1 METTQFY
8 LHLPSNSSLDNFPDN
23 TLTEYRVSL
32 PQTITLEGEWKVALT
47 EIHYPHSWNNIRG
60 DFMNRILLRN
70 EDFPIWAV
78 LIIPPG
84 HYSTI
89 EDVIAKMNELVAKDQ
104 RCKDDVKF
112 TYDSFSR
119 KVTVHLENNT
129 EISLRD
135 ISYLLGFSGPRVIS
149 KTVTAEREAD
159 IEDGLHDLYIY
170 CDIVKAQYVGNA
182 LVPLLRIAPVE
193 GVDGQRIS
201 KSFLH
206 PQYIPVDRKVFET
219 IEINIKRDTGESVS
233 FEFGKVLLTLHFRQS
248 RPAYF

>member
-8 LHLPSNSSLDNFPDN
+8 LHLPSNSSLDKFPDN
-23 TLTEYRVSL
+23 TLTEYRVGL
-32 PQTITLEGEWKVALT
+32 PQTITLAGEWKVALT

-60 DFMNRILLRN
+60 DFMNRILLPN
-70 EDFPIWAV
+70 EDFPIWEV

-89 EDVIAKMNELVAKDQ
+89 EDVIAKMDELVAKDQ
-104 RCKDDVKF
+104 RFKDDVKF

-129 EISLRD
+129 GISLRD

>member
-1 METTQFY
+1 MEVPF
-8 LHLPSNSSLDNFPDN
+8 
-23 TLTEYRVSL
+23 
-32 PQTITLEGEWKVALT
+32 
-47 EIHYPHSWNNIRG
+47 
-60 DFMNRILLRN
+60 
-70 EDFPIWAV
+70 
-78 LIIPPG
+78 
-84 HYSTI
+84 
-89 EDVIAKMNELVAKDQ
+89 
-104 RCKDDVKF
+104 KDDVKF
-112 TYDSFSR
+112 ACDSRSR

-170 CDIVKAQYVGNA
+170 CEVVKAQYVGNA
-182 LVPLLRIAPVE
+182 LVPLLRIVPVE
-193 GVDGQRIS
+193 SVDGQRIS
-201 KSFLH
+201 KSFLS

-219 IEINIKRDTGESVS
+219 IEIKRDTGESVS

>member
-8 LHLPSNSSLDNFPDN
+8 LHLPSNSSLDTFPDN
-23 TLTEYRVSL
+23 TLTEYRVGL
-32 PQTITLEGEWKVALT
+32 PQTIA

-70 EDFPIWAV
+70 EAFPIWEV
-78 LIIPPG
+78 LIIPPA

-89 EDVIAKMNELVAKDQ
+89 EDVIAKMNELVTKDQ
-104 RCKDDVKF
+104 RFKDDVKF
-112 TYDSFSR
+112 TYDSRSR

-135 ISYLLGFSGPRVIS
+135 ISYFLGFSEPCVIS

-170 CDIVKAQYVGNA
+170 CDVVKAQYVGNA
-182 LVPLLRIAPVE
+182 LVPLLRIVPGE
-193 GVDGQRIS
+193 GGGRWSANQQVIPA
-201 KSFLH
+201 LAIH
-206 PQYIPVDRKVFET
+206 P
-219 IEINIKRDTGESVS
+219 G
-233 FEFGKVLLTLHFRQS
+233 
-248 RPAYF
+248 